1 MSGRRILVYGL
12 AITGDAVARA
22 ALARGDEP
30 VLADDD
36 PAAAASETAR
46 QLGLDVVVRP
56 DDSQLAR
63 LVAAVDL
70 VVPAPAVPE
79 HHRVVRAA
87 QEAGVRLTTELD
99 LAWEWEQQRPHG
111 PRPMVAVTGT
121 DGKTSTTLLA
131 TDMVTASGRRAVAC
145 GNTEIPLVAALDL
158 DVDVFVVECTS
169 FRLAF
174 VSSFRPRAAT
184 WLNLAPDHLD
194 WHDSLGS
201 YVAAKARVWAH
212 QQADDVAIGW
222 ADDAVVMDHLSRVAA
237 RRVTFAATGADYVD
251 DGGVLTGPHGPLVE
265 VGAMARSLPHDI
277 TNTLAAAAT
286 VLEAGVATVA
296 GVEAAA
302 SSFAGVPHR
311 ISLVAE
317 TGSVRFFDDS
327 KATTPHAAVTAIR
340 SFERVVLVA
349 GGKNKG
355 LDLSELAAEPQRVGA
370 VVAIGQSA
378 DDVASAF
385 DGRCPV
391 VKVTTN
397 MDDAVTAARELARPG
412 DVVLLS
418 PGCASFDWYTG
429 YAARGDDFARAVREQ
444 LEAR

>member
-1 MSGRRILVYGL
+1 
-12 AITGDAVARA
+12 
-22 ALARGDEP
+22 
-30 VLADDD
+30 
-36 PAAAASETAR
+36 
-46 QLGLDVVVRP
+46 
-56 DDSQLAR
+56 
-63 LVAAVDL
+63 
-70 VVPAPAVPE
+70 
-79 HHRVVRAA
+79 
-87 QEAGVRLTTELD
+87 
-99 LAWEWEQQRPHG
+99 
-111 PRPMVAVTGT
+111 
-121 DGKTSTTLLA
+121 
-131 TDMVTASGRRAVAC
+131 
-145 GNTEIPLVAALDL
+145 
-158 DVDVFVVECTS
+158 
-169 FRLAF
+169 
-174 VSSFRPRAAT
+174 
-184 WLNLAPDHLD
+184 
-194 WHDSLGS
+194 
-201 YVAAKARVWAH
+201 
-212 QQADDVAIGW
+212 
-222 ADDAVVMDHLSRVAA
+222 MDHLSRVAA

-429 YAARGDDFARAVREQ
+429 YAARVDDFARAVREQ